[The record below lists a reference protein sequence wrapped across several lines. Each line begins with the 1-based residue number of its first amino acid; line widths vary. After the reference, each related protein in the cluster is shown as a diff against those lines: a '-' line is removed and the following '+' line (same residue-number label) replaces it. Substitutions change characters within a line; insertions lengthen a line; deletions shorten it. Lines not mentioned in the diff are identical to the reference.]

1 MNLSLIFFRVFNQN
15 VFAPE
20 QMIQFILIGTNSD
33 ELDSICQASKSL
45 NGLQQVRDDDDDFDN
60 GDDVLNSICSQKF
73 E

>member
-33 ELDSICQASKSL
+33 ELDSICQDSKSL
-45 NGLQQVRDDDDDFDN
+45 NGLQQLDDDDD
-60 GDDVLNSICSQKF
+60 DDIV
-73 E
+73 